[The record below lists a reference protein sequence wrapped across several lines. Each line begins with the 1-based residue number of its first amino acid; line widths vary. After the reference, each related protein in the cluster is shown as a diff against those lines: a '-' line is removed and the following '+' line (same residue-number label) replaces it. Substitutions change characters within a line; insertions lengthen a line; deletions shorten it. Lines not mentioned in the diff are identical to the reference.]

1 MFWDLLM
8 YDKYYEKAM
17 KKPIRELVKK
27 RLLMDRM
34 IREGFLEV
42 ALKNGIVIY
51 LVEMGVCMYVR
62 GLGF

>member
-1 MFWDLLM
+1 M

-42 ALKNGIVIY
+42 ALKNGIIIY

>member
-1 MFWDLLM
+1 MFWDLLI

-42 ALKNGIVIY
+42 ALKNGIIIY